1 MWPVTGPIEIAP
13 GTPIASLI
21 GEADAAFGRTDVRG
35 IDTACRQAVALADSD
50 ELRSALAADHVARL
64 LARGG
69 ATLALRRCGEY
80 LATAA
85 ADELDLWLV
94 RAEARGAIGDHEGA
108 ATDATMVRIVL
119 AMRAEPLCDNDNAR
133 LLRVEGLAAADRGDL
148 TRAKQRLTD
157 ARRCFLAVNAQDRAA
172 VIDADLKLL
181 GVRCG
186 DRGAVAETLARPEL
200 KTTADH
206 LRVATAL
213 KRKLRYEEA
222 YRVLLRAVAAPDLD
236 PALRAPVLSQLV
248 VLARLTCQHET
259 AERLT
264 KMLRDAAA
272 ESYDASADE
281 ALARLSPGE
290 WLGAVTSPR
299 FNQAVQ
305 DARRLIDTGRLDD
318 AERLLVYLRPQADTD
333 RDKAT
338 WHLAI
343 GELELARHRI
353 SGAPSA
359 LETAIDH
366 LGRAADRAEDPALI
380 EIRIPALR
388 RLGRAYARRADGSRA
403 TAWCWGEAH
412 RLEEHVAARQITDDV
427 RIGMLLAAPDEHD
440 ERISAA
446 TEAKAAYGTEAVA
459 GIVVAMDAARGA
471 TILGGILANGTDL
484 IRDLPQLGDLDGAW
498 RWVRGIARYLPR
510 SQVVWLLHATPDHVH
525 HAIIGRELLRHL
537 CVPLSHARLEA
548 AVNDLTNCW
557 DRKFLE
563 ATVASGEFDQALA
576 EVTELIAVRAVVP
589 LIPPDVRRVATVA
602 GGALAEIPFAA
613 LAMPGTPARLGHRYA
628 FSDLPCLSARS
639 PLHRRS
645 LRQRGD
651 RALLVSPPGDGLT
664 ASASVLGQTVLDGSD
679 GSEATPEQLR
689 ATVES
694 RRYHRVRIDSHG
706 RYDQRDPA
714 RSWLQLA
721 PDGPSGQLRPEAL
734 QNMDLR
740 GCGTL
745 LLGACESGM
754 AHRKGRDER
763 AGFVRAAI
771 HAGAGAVV
779 AARWVADDPVAA
791 AVLDRFERYL
801 RYLPRD
807 AALQRAQLDVCEGRA
822 GPPDGLP
829 YRDHPAR
836 WACWTLY
843 GDSGWQAGAGP
854 LGRLLRRRLDQ
865 RRQHD

>member
-1 MWPVTGPIEIAP
+1 MRPVTGPIEIAP

-21 GEADAAFGRTDVRG
+21 GEADAAFERTDVRG
-35 IDTACRQAVALADSD
+35 IDTAYHQAVALADSD

-85 ADELDLWLV
+85 ADELDLWLL
-94 RAEARGAIGDHEGA
+94 RAEVRSAIGDHEGA
-108 ATDATMVRIVL
+108 ATDATMVRVVL
-119 AMRAEPLCDNDNAR
+119 AMRPEPLSGNDHAR
-133 LLRVEGLAAADRGDL
+133 LLRVEGLAAADRGDR
-148 TRAKQRLTD
+148 TRAKQWLTD
-157 ARRCFLAVNAQDRAA
+157 ARRYFLAAGAPDRAA
-172 VIDADLKLL
+172 VIDEDLSLL
-181 GVRCG
+181 DVRRG
-186 DRGAVAETLARPEL
+186 DRGAVKETLTRPEL

-213 KRKLRYEEA
+213 KRELRYEEA

-236 PALRAPVLSQLV
+236 AALRAPVLSQLV
-248 VLARLTCQHET
+248 VLAWLTCQHAT

-264 KMLRDAAA
+264 KMLREATA
-272 ESYDASADE
+272 ESRDPSADE
-281 ALARLSPGE
+281 ALARLSPRE
-290 WLGAVTSPR
+290 WLGPLTSSR
-299 FNQAVQ
+299 FDQAVQ

-318 AERLLVYLRPQADTD
+318 VERLLVDVRPLADTD
-333 RDKAT
+333 RDEAT
-338 WHLAI
+338 WHLAV

-353 SGAPSA
+353 SGALSA

-366 LGRAADRAEDPALI
+366 LGRAADLAEDPALI

-388 RLGRAYARRADGSRA
+388 RLGRAYARHADSSRA
-403 TAWCWGEAH
+403 AWCWGEAH

-440 ERISAA
+440 ERIRAA
-446 TEAKAAYGTEAVA
+446 TEAKAASGAQAAA
-459 GIVVAMDAARGA
+459 GIVVAMEAARGA
-471 TILGGILANGTDL
+471 TVLGGILPHGTNL
-484 IRDLPQLGDLDGAW
+484 IRDLPQLGDLDGGW
-498 RWVRGIARYLPR
+498 RWLRGIARYLPR

-525 HAIIGRELLRHL
+525 HAIIGRELLHHL
-537 CVPLSHARLEA
+537 CVPLSRARLEA
-548 AVNDLTNCW
+548 AVNDLISCW
-557 DRKFLE
+557 DPEFLE
-563 ATVASGEFDQALA
+563 ASVVGGDFDQALT
-576 EVTELIAVRAVVP
+576 EITELIAIRAVVP
-589 LIPPDVRRVATVA
+589 LIPPDVRRIATVA

-613 LAMPGTPARLGHRYA
+613 LAVPGTPARLGHRYA

-645 LRQRGD
+645 LHQRGD

-664 ASASVLGQTVLDGSD
+664 ASASVRGQTLLDGSA
-679 GSEATPEQLR
+679 ATPGRLR
-689 ATVES
+689 AAAES

-714 RSWLQLA
+714 RSWLQLT
-721 PDGPSGQLRPEAL
+721 PDGPSGRLRPEAL
-734 QNMDLR
+734 QGMDLG

-745 LLGACESGM
+745 VLGACESGM
-754 AHRKGRDER
+754 AHRRGRDER
-763 AGFVRAAI
+763 AGFVRAAM
-771 HAGAGAVV
+771 HAGAAAVV

-807 AALQRAQLDVCEGRA
+807 VALQRAQLDVCEGRA
-822 GPPDGLP
+822 GPPDDLP
-829 YRDHPAR
+829 DRDHPAR

-843 GDSGWQAGAGP
+843 GDSGWQAGTGP

-865 RRQHD
+865 RRRHD